1 MFSSSSASTK
11 TPYTKF
17 LEGLVYTYTFPIPQA
32 RHYTSDYLA
41 AFKTYSKTNP
51 DTLQLMEDLTNH
63 RIKFLTETSSNGPIP
78 EQLAALE
85 LYLQAVHSLHES
97 LTIALDARQNVACDR
112 DIAFEW
118 TLYLNNRTPFR
129 SSSLVFEMIMLY
141 HVKAMLHYRSA
152 QQLLNTD
159 YASCASD
166 AGKQFLQAASVYEFL
181 HTNIGNTKWDRK
193 FHPKEPNPPECSA
206 LVCAAMALYCRERA
220 QATALVKGLVEN
232 KISAMVK
239 TRLSLGVSVLAAQCM
254 DQLLQSQPNY
264 VKREAWVYLPFYATI
279 GADREVFRGLA
290 QHFLALHCAEDT
302 VTASVGGRQLGQAL
316 SCTAQAKLFLQE
328 QRFPFYEPQNPGL
341 PKISQFPYT
350 GLTHLRD
357 ISVYLQMQWDETA
370 PVWDREN
377 RMIYFQPQP
386 RAMEEYV
393 IPTPSEA
400 IVANPPRFT
409 EPEPRIIAFIDPPKP
424 VSVFSSFFGSLSGSK
439 SNIKTNNNNN
449 NNENETASSS
459 TPAVNGDQLLSAS
472 MLTGNDVPEFE
483 TAAAGRE
490 LTDEEFARELQRRLN
505 APSAADATHSSG
517 ATPAPAPSAPP
528 AATHLR

>member
-1 MFSSSSASTK
+1 
-11 TPYTKF
+11 
-17 LEGLVYTYTFPIPQA
+17 
-32 RHYTSDYLA
+32 
-41 AFKTYSKTNP
+41 
-51 DTLQLMEDLTNH
+51 
-63 RIKFLTETSSNGPIP
+63 
-78 EQLAALE
+78 
-85 LYLQAVHSLHES
+85 
-97 LTIALDARQNVACDR
+97 
-112 DIAFEW
+112 
-118 TLYLNNRTPFR
+118 
-129 SSSLVFEMIMLY
+129 
-141 HVKAMLHYRSA
+141 MLHYRSA

-206 LVCAAMALYCRERA
+206 MVCAAMALYCRERA

-232 KISAMVK
+232 KISAMVR
-239 TRLSLGVSVLAAQCM
+239 TRLSLGVAVLAAHCM

-264 VKREAWVYLPFYATI
+264 VKREAWVYLPFYATV

-290 QHFLALHCAEDT
+290 QHFLSLHCADDT

-316 SCTAQAKLFLQE
+316 SCAAQAKLFLQE

-386 RAMEEYV
+386 RSMEEYV

-400 IVANPPRFT
+400 IVANPPLFK
-409 EPEPRIIAFIDPPKP
+409 EEEPRIVAFIDPPKP
-424 VSVFSSFFGSLSGSK
+424 VSVFSSFFNSLGGSK
-439 SNIKTNNNNN
+439 SASTTKTNNNNTGDTGD
-449 NNENETASSS
+449 TANSSA
-459 TPAVNGDQLLSAS
+459 PVDGEMLSAS
-472 MLTGNDVPEFE
+472 MLTGNGVPEFE
-483 TAAAGRE
+483 TAAGTTGRE

-505 APSAADATHSSG
+505 TSSAG
-517 ATPAPAPSAPP
+517 ATQAGATPAPSAPP
-528 AATHLR
+528 ATHPR